1 MKKRL
6 ASSLSKGF
14 TLIELLVVISVTGIL
29 SAIGIASFVSYSRQ
43 QQVTQAVN
51 DLKNN
56 LRIAQGKALT
66 QEIPDGCSNFSAYEL
81 KFKDEKSYTVYPIC
95 SNEAG
100 QPIISVSFPS
110 QVAKVAGG
118 PSTIRFKILTG
129 AVDGSGTIAISGFNL
144 TQSITVTAVGG
155 IK

>member
-1 MKKRL
+1 MRIL
-6 ASSLSKGF
+6 QAGF
-14 TLIELLVVISVTGIL
+14 TLIEILVVISVTGIL

-56 LRIAQGKALT
+56 LRIAQSKALT
-66 QEIPDGCSNFSAYEL
+66 QEIPSGCTNLSAYEL
-81 KFKDEKSYTVYPIC
+81 RFAADNRSYNIYPIC
-95 SNEAG
+95 LTDQSAIMP
-100 QPIISVSFPS
+100 PINLPSSVS
-110 QVAKVAGG
+110 KIEG
-118 PSTIRFKILTG
+118 PTAIVFKILTG
-129 AVDGSGTIAISGFNL
+129 AVDGAGTIAISGFNV